1 MADLTQKINRI
12 ANNVA
17 ETYSVLEAMGAPMPA
32 NANSDNLS
40 ATAAS
45 IKVVKS
51 MTYDAETNKWTLT
64 YTDNTTETVAGPAIP
79 DVSGYMP
86 KTGGTFTGQ
95 IKASAQDPGTYLM
108 RNIKVGLTSENPTVN
123 GEIFLLAE

>member
-1 MADLTQKINRI
+1 MADLTEKINRI
-12 ANNVA
+12 ANNISD
-17 ETYSVLEAMGAPMPA
+17 TYAVLNAMGATMPA
-32 NANSDNLS
+32 NANSDNLP

-51 MTYDAETNKWTLT
+51 MTYNEDANNWTVT

-95 IKASAQDPGTYLM
+95 VKAGSQDPGSYLL
-108 RNIKVGLTSENPTVN
+108 RNQKVSLTADNPTVN
-123 GEIFLLAE
+123 GEICWLAE